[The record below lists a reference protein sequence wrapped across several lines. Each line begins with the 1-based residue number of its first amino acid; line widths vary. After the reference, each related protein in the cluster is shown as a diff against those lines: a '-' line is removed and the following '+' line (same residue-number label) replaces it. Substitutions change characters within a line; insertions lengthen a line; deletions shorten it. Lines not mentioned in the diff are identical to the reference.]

1 MGSNTYR
8 RPAVTPAQI
17 IGLLI
22 GGLPI
27 LANLLRAFGVYDLT
41 LEQQRALED
50 TLQWGALIA
59 GSLFVADAGLR
70 ASRNHAESAARE
82 LSTPIAPEN
91 VSLTPAPAVAKKPHA
106 RKRTP

>member
-70 ASRNHAESAARE
+70 ASRNHAESKVQAAQV
-82 LSTPIAPEN
+82 LAPDP
-91 VSLTPAPAVAKKPHA
+91 VPPVPPGALTTRKPRA
-106 RKRTP
+106 RKPAA